1 MSAKEQSVIREFDLA
16 GLNKECQ
23 EYFLELGSNPP
34 REIWADNIANYIS
47 KVKRPL
53 EGQIGRYTGIS
64 FFEAINRIAS
74 DLILWYGLEILINN
88 ILRTRQIDTV
98 GLCLGN
104 ENVKDKG
111 DFWIKMKGEQEC
123 RNGEAFNA
131 ATSFF
136 RPKMSYTMGKWEKK
150 EQPLHYIF
158 CNADGYPGR
167 YEPTGVTEWSPGQE
181 ISDSDATT
189 LLIKIDLSKTM
200 YDGSE
205 IRIPVFRG
213 THSV

>member
-1 MSAKEQSVIREFDLA
+1 MCDEKDTGKEFSLLK
-16 GLNKECQ
+16 LNEECQ
-23 EYFLELGSNPP
+23 EYFRELRSNPP

-47 KVKRPL
+47 KVKRLL
-53 EGQIGRYTGIS
+53 EGQIGPYTGIS

-88 ILRTRQIDTV
+88 ILRTQQIDTV

-104 ENVKDKG
+104 ENIKDKG

-136 RPKMSYTMGKWEKK
+136 KPKMSYTMKKWRKK
-150 EQPLHYIF
+150 EQHLHYIF
-158 CNADGYPGR
+158 CNADGYPDGYKPR
-167 YEPTGVTEWSPGQE
+167 NASVWSDDQE
-181 ISDSDATT
+181 KSAPDDT
-189 LLIKIDLSKTM
+189 LLIKIDLLKRM
-200 YDGSE
+200 YKDDE
-205 IRIPVFRG
+205 IQIPQFVDMS
-213 THSV
+213 HSA

>member
-23 EYFLELGSNPP
+23 EYFTALKNHPP
-34 REIWADNIANYIS
+34 REIWVDNIAEYIS

-53 EGQIGRYTGIS
+53 EDQIGRYKGVS

-74 DLILWYGLEILINN
+74 DLILWYGLEILIND
-88 ILRTRQIDTV
+88 ILKTRQIDTV

-104 ENVKDKG
+104 ESVKDKG

-136 RPKMSYTMGKWEKK
+136 KPKMSYTMKKWRKK
-150 EQPLHYIF
+150 EQHLHYIF
-158 CNADGYPGR
+158 CNADGYPDGYKPR
-167 YEPTGVTEWSPGQE
+167 NVSVWSDDQE
-181 ISDSDATT
+181 KSAPNDT
-189 LLIKIDLSKTM
+189 LLIKIDLLKRM
-200 YDGSE
+200 YKGDE
-205 IRIPVFRG
+205 IQIPQFG
-213 THSV
+213 DMSHSA